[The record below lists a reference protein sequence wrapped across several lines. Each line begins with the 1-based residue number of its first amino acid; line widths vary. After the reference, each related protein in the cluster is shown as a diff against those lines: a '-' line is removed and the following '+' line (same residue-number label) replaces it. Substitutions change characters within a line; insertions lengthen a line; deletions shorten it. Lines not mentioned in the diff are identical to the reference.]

1 MPRDSRP
8 CHECGGG
15 DDEDLILLDE
25 DLILL
30 CEGCDVPA
38 HAHCVGF
45 TGSLGNGWF
54 CRDCIEDQAAAS
66 EGHESED
73 EGEEEDASVA
83 AGACSTRAKAR
94 AVWAQG

>member
-8 CHECGGG
+8 CDVCGDG
-15 DDEDLILLDE
+15 DDEGD
-25 DLILL
+25 ILL
-30 CEGCDVPA
+30 CEECNVPV
-38 HAHCVGF
+38 HAHCVDF
-45 TGSLGNGWF
+45 TGPLGNGWL
-54 CRDCIEDQAAAS
+54 CRVCIEDQAAAS

>member
-8 CHECGGG
+8 CDVCGGG
-15 DDEDLILLDE
+15 DDEGD
-25 DLILL
+25 ILL
-30 CEGCDVPA
+30 CEGRPHANDAA

-45 TGSLGNGWF
+45 TGPLGNGWF

-83 AGACSTRAKAR
+83 AGA
-94 AVWAQG
+94 